1 MRNADNLMAN
11 VEYPGIEVDEI
22 LEIEQQVKEEVQA
35 RVRRANGLFMYWHE
49 PREFV
54 SEEKIEHIN
63 ADLEIKTLHEIYE
76 EVATETGFDLRYAR
90 IPVSDETAPEEKDLD
105 DMEERVQRLQDLE
118 EIYAKDKQ
126 LEALASE
133 VNIISKGATEVQ
145 EELHHKDAEVVGL
158 RAALRCSAKLLQK
171 AEKDLLETHHE
182 LEETQLKLLECKR
195 RMTSKESEVRVWIER
210 YEQVML
216 DLHAAQFRLT
226 QAARGS
232 VNLMVPGT
240 SDTASGC

>member
-105 DMEERVQRLQDLE
+105 DMVRLVAPVFIEELGLEDRGKPVKRTAVICNCQMGRVDRDLTASKHDAYMLRAVNYLERYFYLICFASYLLEER
-118 EIYAKDKQ
+118 
-126 LEALASE
+126 ASLF
-133 VNIISKGATEVQ
+133 K
-145 EELHHKDAEVVGL
+145 HKLFV
-158 RAALRCSAKLLQK
+158 SW
-171 AEKDLLETHHE
+171 
-182 LEETQLKLLECKR
+182 
-195 RMTSKESEVRVWIER
+195 MNER
-210 YEQVML
+210 YGSDLYELL
-216 DLHAAQFRLT
+216 DNLCFEEEVGAEIHLSSMRWRWRRKRKLVSRLE
-226 QAARGS
+226 
-232 VNLMVPGT
+232 
-240 SDTASGC
+240 